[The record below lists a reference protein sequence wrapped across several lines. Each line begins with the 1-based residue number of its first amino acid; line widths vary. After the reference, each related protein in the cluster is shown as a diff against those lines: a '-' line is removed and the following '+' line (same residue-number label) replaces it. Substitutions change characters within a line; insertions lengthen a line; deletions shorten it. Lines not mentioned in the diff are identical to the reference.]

1 MKSNEYNNNND
12 NNNNNTTTINWNDII
27 KHDVRS
33 IDDADLGKVQGLY
46 EPFVVTERG
55 TINKEKFYIPK
66 SLFEKYDGEVL
77 YFNITEQEAKDTCM
91 RNTAPSEDETKQI
104 VQTVTR
110 RSVAVAPGKAESKS
124 EEKRMVAVK
133 GRNRDQQLKKIPATS
148 SPSRLQ
154 VDEQEIVKKIKIAA
168 NDLKDIIASGAKVAK
183 QRIRER
189 KEIAADKQ
197 ADKDAEKISK
207 MGDLATQFTSS
218 FEDIVSEIR
227 TRTYAEQEQIY
238 LGFLKLMEQQRGLL
252 IARRDLAAKLKGSVQ
267 TKPALAATS
276 KRSSLRGKEQ
286 LRLSKEPELPPPT
299 SREQRQLP
307 EIGIP
312 PPNTSTEEEV
322 KKTKPQI
329 VTPSK
334 KESPEQITSGK
345 SSSITSEPT
354 GTNTEIPS
362 AEISTKK
369 QKIITT
375 ATVKEDSIMTKNKKG
390 SKKVDTKST

>member
-1 MKSNEYNNNND
+1 MRTHDKD
-12 NNNNNTTTINWNDII
+12 NNNYGNNNTINWNDII

-46 EPFVVTERG
+46 EPFVVTEKG

-104 VQTVTR
+104 VQTVTQ
-110 RSVAVAPGKAESKS
+110 RSVAVAPSKAESKS
-124 EEKRMVAVK
+124 EEKRIVAVK
-133 GRNRDQQLKKIPATS
+133 GRNRNQQLKKIPATS
-148 SPSRLQ
+148 SLSRLQ

-183 QRIRER
+183 QRIKER

-238 LGFLKLMEQQRGLL
+238 TGFLKLMEQQRGLL

-334 KESPEQITSGK
+334 KEYPEQITSGK
-345 SSSITSEPT
+345 SSSITPEPT
-354 GTNTEIPS
+354 GINTEIPS

>member
-1 MKSNEYNNNND
+1 MRTYDKDNKNYTSN
-12 NNNNNTTTINWNDII
+12 TAINWNDVI

-33 IDDADLGKVQGLY
+33 IDEADLGKVQGLY
-46 EPFVVTERG
+46 EPFVVTEKG

-66 SLFEKYDGEVL
+66 YLFEKYDGEVL

-91 RNTAPSEDETKQI
+91 RNAAPSEDETRQI

-110 RSVAVAPGKAESKS
+110 RSVAVTPNKAESKS
-124 EEKRMVAVK
+124 EEKRIMAVK
-133 GRNRDQQLKKIPATS
+133 GKNRNEQLKKIPATS
-148 SPSRLQ
+148 SLSRLQ

-183 QRIRER
+183 QKIKER
-189 KEIAADKQ
+189 KEIAAEKQ
-197 ADKDAEKISK
+197 ADRDAEKVSK
-207 MGDLATQFTSS
+207 MGDLAMQFTSS

-267 TKPALAATS
+267 TKPALVSTS
-276 KRSSLRGKEQ
+276 KRLSLRGKEQ

-299 SREQRQLP
+299 SLEQRHLP
-307 EIGIP
+307 ELVTH

-334 KESPEQITSGK
+334 KESPEQITGRK
-345 SSSITSEPT
+345 PLRSSSSTEPT
-354 GTNTEIPS
+354 VIEIPS
-362 AEISTKK
+362 AKIPTKK

-375 ATVKEDSIMTKNKKG
+375 ATDKEDSIMTKNRKG
-390 SKKVDTKST
+390 NRNVDTKNT

>member
-1 MKSNEYNNNND
+1 MRTYDKDNKNYTSN
-12 NNNNNTTTINWNDII
+12 TAINWNDVI

-46 EPFVVTERG
+46 EPFVVTEKG

-66 SLFEKYDGEVL
+66 YLFEKYDGEVL

-110 RSVAVAPGKAESKS
+110 RSVAVAPSKAESKS
-124 EEKRMVAVK
+124 EEKRIVAVK
-133 GRNRDQQLKKIPATS
+133 GKNRNQQLKKIPATS
-148 SPSRLQ
+148 SLSRLQ
-154 VDEQEIVKKIKIAA
+154 VDEQEIVKKIKTAA
-168 NDLKDIIASGAKVAK
+168 NDLKDIISSGTKVAK
-183 QRIRER
+183 QKIKER
-189 KEIAADKQ
+189 KEIAAEKQ

-207 MGDLATQFTSS
+207 MGDLAMQFTSS

-252 IARRDLAAKLKGSVQ
+252 IARRELAAKLKGSVQ
-267 TKPALAATS
+267 TKPALVATS
-276 KRSSLRGKEQ
+276 KLPSLRGKE
-286 LRLSKEPELPPPT
+286 L
-299 SREQRQLP
+299 EQRQLP
-307 EIGIP
+307 ELVTH
-312 PPNTSTEEEV
+312 PPNTKTEEEV

-334 KESPEQITSGK
+334 KESPEQITGRK
-345 SSSITSEPT
+345 PLRSSSSTTEPT
-354 GTNTEIPS
+354 VIEIPS
-362 AEISTKK
+362 AKIPTKK

-375 ATVKEDSIMTKNKKG
+375 ATDKEDSIMTKNRKG
-390 SKKVDTKST
+390 NRNVDTKST

>member
-1 MKSNEYNNNND
+1 MRTHDKD
-12 NNNNNTTTINWNDII
+12 NNNNYDNNTTINWNDII

-33 IDDADLGKVQGLY
+33 IDDADLGKIQGLY
-46 EPFVVTERG
+46 EPFVVTEKG

-77 YFNITEQEAKDTCM
+77 YFNITEREAKDTCM
-91 RNTAPSEDETKQI
+91 RNTTPSEDETKQI

-110 RSVAVAPGKAESKS
+110 RSVVVAPSKAESKS
-124 EEKRMVAVK
+124 EEKRIVAAK
-133 GRNRDQQLKKIPATS
+133 GKNRNQQLKKIPTTS

-168 NDLKDIIASGAKVAK
+168 NDLKDIITSGAKVAK
-183 QRIRER
+183 QKIKEK
-189 KEIAADKQ
+189 KEIAAEKQ
-197 ADKDAEKISK
+197 ADKDAQKISK
-207 MGDLATQFTSS
+207 MGDLAMQFTSS

-252 IARRDLAAKLKGSVQ
+252 IARKDLAAKLKGSVQ

-276 KRSSLRGKEQ
+276 KRPSLREKEQ
-286 LRLSKEPELPPPT
+286 LRLSKEPELPPP
-299 SREQRQLP
+299 SSLEQRQLP
-307 EIGIP
+307 EIVIP
-312 PPNTSTEEEV
+312 PQNTSTEEEV

-334 KESPEQITSGK
+334 KESLGQITGPK
-345 SSSITSEPT
+345 PLRSSSSTTEHT
-354 GTNTEIPS
+354 VTEIPS
-362 AEISTKK
+362 AKIPTKK

-375 ATVKEDSIMTKNKKG
+375 ATDIEDSFMTKNRKA
-390 SKKVDTKST
+390 SRKVDTKST

>member
-1 MKSNEYNNNND
+1 MRTHDKD
-12 NNNNNTTTINWNDII
+12 NNNYANNTTINWNDII

-33 IDDADLGKVQGLY
+33 TDDADLGKVQGLY
-46 EPFVVTERG
+46 EPFVVTEKG

-77 YFNITEQEAKDTCM
+77 YFNLTEREAKDACM

-110 RSVAVAPGKAESKS
+110 RSVAVAPSKAESKL

-133 GRNRDQQLKKIPATS
+133 GRNRHQQLEKIPATGS
-148 SPSRLQ
+148 LSRLQ

-183 QRIRER
+183 QRIKER
-189 KEIAADKQ
+189 KEIAAEKQ
-197 ADKDAEKISK
+197 ADKDAQKISK
-207 MGDLATQFTSS
+207 MGDLAMQFTSS

-238 LGFLKLMEQQRGLL
+238 YGFLKLMEQQRGLL
-252 IARRDLAAKLKGSVQ
+252 IARRDLAAKLRGSVQ

-276 KRSSLRGKEQ
+276 KRPSLRGKEQ

-307 EIGIP
+307 EIVIP
-312 PPNTSTEEEV
+312 SPNTSTEEEV

-334 KESPEQITSGK
+334 KESPGQITGGK

-354 GTNTEIPS
+354 DTNTEIPS

-375 ATVKEDSIMTKNKKG
+375 ATDKEDSFMMKNKKG
-390 SKKVDTKST
+390 SRKVDTRST

>member
-1 MKSNEYNNNND
+1 MRPYDKDNKNYTSN
-12 NNNNNTTTINWNDII
+12 TAINWNDVI
-27 KHDVRS
+27 KHDIRS

-46 EPFVVTERG
+46 EPFIVTEKG

-66 SLFEKYDGEVL
+66 YLFEKYDGEVL

-110 RSVAVAPGKAESKS
+110 RSVSVAPSKAESKS
-124 EEKRMVAVK
+124 EEKRIVAVK
-133 GRNRDQQLKKIPATS
+133 GKNRNQQLKKIPATS
-148 SPSRLQ
+148 SLSRLQ
-154 VDEQEIVKKIKIAA
+154 VDEQEIVKKIKTAA
-168 NDLKDIIASGAKVAK
+168 NDLKDIISSGTKVAK
-183 QRIRER
+183 QKIKER
-189 KEIAADKQ
+189 KEIAAEKQ

-207 MGDLATQFTSS
+207 MGDLAMQFTSS

-252 IARRDLAAKLKGSVQ
+252 IARRDLAAKLKSSVQ
-267 TKPALAATS
+267 TTPAPVVTS
-276 KRSSLRGKEQ
+276 KRPSLRGKEQ

-299 SREQRQLP
+299 SLEQRQLP
-307 EIGIP
+307 ELVTH
-312 PPNTSTEEEV
+312 PPNTKPEEGV

-334 KESPEQITSGK
+334 KESPEQITGRK
-345 SSSITSEPT
+345 PLRSSSSTTEPT
-354 GTNTEIPS
+354 VIEIPS
-362 AEISTKK
+362 AKIPTKK

-375 ATVKEDSIMTKNKKG
+375 ATDKEDSIMTKNRKG
-390 SKKVDTKST
+390 NRNVDTKST

>member
-1 MKSNEYNNNND
+1 MRPYDKDNKNYTSN
-12 NNNNNTTTINWNDII
+12 TAINWNDVI
-27 KHDVRS
+27 KHDIRS

-46 EPFVVTERG
+46 EPFIVTEKG

-66 SLFEKYDGEVL
+66 YLFEKYDGEVL

-110 RSVAVAPGKAESKS
+110 RSVAVAPSKAESKS
-124 EEKRMVAVK
+124 EEKRIVAVK
-133 GRNRDQQLKKIPATS
+133 GKNRNQQLKKIPATS
-148 SPSRLQ
+148 SLSRLQ
-154 VDEQEIVKKIKIAA
+154 VDEQEIVKKIKTAA
-168 NDLKDIIASGAKVAK
+168 NDLKDIISSGTKVAK
-183 QRIRER
+183 QKIKER
-189 KEIAADKQ
+189 KEIAAEKQ

-207 MGDLATQFTSS
+207 MGDLAMQFTSS

-252 IARRDLAAKLKGSVQ
+252 IARRDLAAKLKSSVQ
-267 TKPALAATS
+267 TKPAPVVTS
-276 KRSSLRGKEQ
+276 KRPSLRGKEQ

-299 SREQRQLP
+299 SLEQRQLP
-307 EIGIP
+307 ELVTH
-312 PPNTSTEEEV
+312 PPNTKPEEGV

-334 KESPEQITSGK
+334 KESPEQITGRK
-345 SSSITSEPT
+345 PLRSSSSTTEPT
-354 GTNTEIPS
+354 VIEIPS
-362 AEISTKK
+362 AKIPTKK

-375 ATVKEDSIMTKNKKG
+375 ATDKEDSIMTKNRKG
-390 SKKVDTKST
+390 NRNVDTKST

>member
-1 MKSNEYNNNND
+1 MRPYDKDNKNYTSN
-12 NNNNNTTTINWNDII
+12 TAINWNDVI
-27 KHDVRS
+27 KHDIRS

-46 EPFVVTERG
+46 EPFIVTEKG

-66 SLFEKYDGEVL
+66 YLFEKYDGEVL

-110 RSVAVAPGKAESKS
+110 RSVAVAPSKAESKS
-124 EEKRMVAVK
+124 EEKRIVAVK
-133 GRNRDQQLKKIPATS
+133 GKNRNQQLKKIPATS
-148 SPSRLQ
+148 SLSRLQ
-154 VDEQEIVKKIKIAA
+154 VDEQEIVKKIKTAA
-168 NDLKDIIASGAKVAK
+168 NDLKAIISSGTKVAK
-183 QRIRER
+183 QKIKER
-189 KEIAADKQ
+189 KEIAAEKQ

-207 MGDLATQFTSS
+207 MGDLAMQFTSS

-252 IARRDLAAKLKGSVQ
+252 IARRDLAAKLKSSVQ
-267 TKPALAATS
+267 TTPAPVVTS
-276 KRSSLRGKEQ
+276 KRPSLRGKEQ

-299 SREQRQLP
+299 SLEQRQLP
-307 EIGIP
+307 ELVTH
-312 PPNTSTEEEV
+312 PPNTKPEEGV

-334 KESPEQITSGK
+334 KESPEQITGRK
-345 SSSITSEPT
+345 PLRSSSSTTEPT
-354 GTNTEIPS
+354 VIEIPS
-362 AEISTKK
+362 AKIPTKK

-375 ATVKEDSIMTKNKKG
+375 ATDKEDSIMTKNRKG
-390 SKKVDTKST
+390 NRNVDTKST

>member
-1 MKSNEYNNNND
+1 MRPYDKDNKNYTSN
-12 NNNNNTTTINWNDII
+12 TAINWNDVI
-27 KHDVRS
+27 KHDIRS

-46 EPFVVTERG
+46 EPFIVTEKG

-66 SLFEKYDGEVL
+66 YLFEKYDGEVL

-110 RSVAVAPGKAESKS
+110 RSVAVAPSKAESKS
-124 EEKRMVAVK
+124 EEKRIVAVK
-133 GRNRDQQLKKIPATS
+133 GKNRNQQLKKIPATS
-148 SPSRLQ
+148 SLSRLQ
-154 VDEQEIVKKIKIAA
+154 VDEQEIVKKIKTAA
-168 NDLKDIIASGAKVAK
+168 NDLKDIISSGTKVAK
-183 QRIRER
+183 QKIKER
-189 KEIAADKQ
+189 KEIAAEKQ

-207 MGDLATQFTSS
+207 MGDLAMQFTSS

-252 IARRDLAAKLKGSVQ
+252 IARRDLAAKLKSSVQ
-267 TKPALAATS
+267 TKPAPVVTS
-276 KRSSLRGKEQ
+276 KRPSLRGKEQ

-299 SREQRQLP
+299 SLEQRQLP
-307 EIGIP
+307 ELVTH
-312 PPNTSTEEEV
+312 PPNAKPEEGV

-334 KESPEQITSGK
+334 KESPEQITGRK
-345 SSSITSEPT
+345 PLRSSSSTTEPT
-354 GTNTEIPS
+354 VIEIPS
-362 AEISTKK
+362 AKIPTKK

-375 ATVKEDSIMTKNKKG
+375 ATDKEDSIMTKNRKG
-390 SKKVDTKST
+390 NRNVDTKST

>member
-1 MKSNEYNNNND
+1 MRTHDKD
-12 NNNNNTTTINWNDII
+12 NNNYANNTTINWNDII
-27 KHDVRS
+27 KHDARS

-46 EPFVVTERG
+46 EPFVVTEKG

-110 RSVAVAPGKAESKS
+110 KSVAVAPSKAESKS
-124 EEKRMVAVK
+124 EEKRIVAAK
-133 GRNRDQQLKKIPATS
+133 GKNRNQQLKKIPTTS
-148 SPSRLQ
+148 SLSRLQ

-183 QRIRER
+183 QRIKER
-189 KEIAADKQ
+189 KEIAAEKQ

-238 LGFLKLMEQQRGLL
+238 TGFLKLMEQQRGLL

-267 TKPALAATS
+267 TKPALAATY
-276 KRSSLRGKEQ
+276 KRPSLRGKEQ

-299 SREQRQLP
+299 SREQRKLP
-307 EIGIP
+307 EIVIP

-354 GTNTEIPS
+354 DTNTEIPS

-375 ATVKEDSIMTKNKKG
+375 ATDKEDSIMTKNKKG
-390 SKKVDTKST
+390 SRKVDTKNT

>member
-1 MKSNEYNNNND
+1 MRPYDKDNKNYTSN
-12 NNNNNTTTINWNDII
+12 TAINWNDVI
-27 KHDVRS
+27 KHDIRS

-46 EPFVVTERG
+46 EPFIVTEKG

-66 SLFEKYDGEVL
+66 YLFEKYDGEVL

-110 RSVAVAPGKAESKS
+110 RSVAVAPSKAESKS
-124 EEKRMVAVK
+124 EEKRIVAVK
-133 GRNRDQQLKKIPATS
+133 GKNRNQQLKKIPATS
-148 SPSRLQ
+148 SLSRLQ
-154 VDEQEIVKKIKIAA
+154 VDEQEIVKKIKTAA
-168 NDLKDIIASGAKVAK
+168 NDLKDIISSGTKVAK
-183 QRIRER
+183 QKIKER
-189 KEIAADKQ
+189 KEIAAEKQ

-207 MGDLATQFTSS
+207 MGDLAMQFTSS

-252 IARRDLAAKLKGSVQ
+252 IARRDLAAKLKSSVQ
-267 TKPALAATS
+267 TTPAPVVTS
-276 KRSSLRGKEQ
+276 KRPSLRGKEQ

-299 SREQRQLP
+299 SLEQRQLP
-307 EIGIP
+307 ELVTH
-312 PPNTSTEEEV
+312 PPNTKPEEGV

-334 KESPEQITSGK
+334 KESPEQITGRK
-345 SSSITSEPT
+345 PLRSSSSTTEPT
-354 GTNTEIPS
+354 VIEIPS
-362 AEISTKK
+362 AKIPTKK

-375 ATVKEDSIMTKNKKG
+375 ATDKEDSIMTKNRKG
-390 SKKVDTKST
+390 NRNVDTKST

>member
-1 MKSNEYNNNND
+1 MRPYDKDNKNYTSN
-12 NNNNNTTTINWNDII
+12 TAINWNDVI
-27 KHDVRS
+27 KHDIRS

-46 EPFVVTERG
+46 EPFIVTEKG

-66 SLFEKYDGEVL
+66 YLFEKYDGEVL

-110 RSVAVAPGKAESKS
+110 RSVAVAPSKAESKS
-124 EEKRMVAVK
+124 EEKRIVAVK
-133 GRNRDQQLKKIPATS
+133 GKNRNQQLKKIPATS
-148 SPSRLQ
+148 SLSRLQ
-154 VDEQEIVKKIKIAA
+154 VDEQEIVKKIKTAA
-168 NDLKDIIASGAKVAK
+168 NDLKDIISSGTKVAK
-183 QRIRER
+183 QKIKER
-189 KEIAADKQ
+189 KEIAAEKQ

-207 MGDLATQFTSS
+207 MGDLAMQFTSS

-252 IARRDLAAKLKGSVQ
+252 IARRDLAAKLKSSVQ
-267 TKPALAATS
+267 TTPAPVVTS
-276 KRSSLRGKEQ
+276 KRPSLRGKEQ

-299 SREQRQLP
+299 SLEQRQLP
-307 EIGIP
+307 ELVTH
-312 PPNTSTEEEV
+312 PPNTKPEEGV

-334 KESPEQITSGK
+334 KESPEQITGRK
-345 SSSITSEPT
+345 PLRSSSSTTEPT
-354 GTNTEIPS
+354 VIEIPS
-362 AEISTKK
+362 AKIPTKK

-375 ATVKEDSIMTKNKKG
+375 ATDKEDSIMTKNRKG
-390 SKKVDTKST
+390 NRNVDTKSNMI

>member
-1 MKSNEYNNNND
+1 MRPYDKDNKNYTSN
-12 NNNNNTTTINWNDII
+12 TAINWNDII
-27 KHDVRS
+27 KHDIRS

-46 EPFVVTERG
+46 EPFIVTEKG

-66 SLFEKYDGEVL
+66 YLFEKYDGEVL

-110 RSVAVAPGKAESKS
+110 RSVAVAPSKAESKS
-124 EEKRMVAVK
+124 EEKRIVAVK
-133 GRNRDQQLKKIPATS
+133 GKNRNQQLKKIPATS
-148 SPSRLQ
+148 SLSRLQ
-154 VDEQEIVKKIKIAA
+154 VDEQEIVKKIKTAA
-168 NDLKDIIASGAKVAK
+168 NDLKDIISSGTKVAK
-183 QRIRER
+183 QKIKER
-189 KEIAADKQ
+189 KEIAAEKQ

-207 MGDLATQFTSS
+207 MGDLAMQFTSS

-252 IARRDLAAKLKGSVQ
+252 IARRDLAAKLKSSVQ
-267 TKPALAATS
+267 TTPAPVVTS
-276 KRSSLRGKEQ
+276 KRPSLRGKEQ

-299 SREQRQLP
+299 SLEQRQLP
-307 EIGIP
+307 ELVTH
-312 PPNTSTEEEV
+312 PPNTKPEEGV

-334 KESPEQITSGK
+334 KESPEQITGRK
-345 SSSITSEPT
+345 PLRSSSSTTEPT
-354 GTNTEIPS
+354 VIEIPS
-362 AEISTKK
+362 AKIPTKK

-375 ATVKEDSIMTKNKKG
+375 ATDKEDSIMTKNRKG
-390 SKKVDTKST
+390 NRNVDTKST

>member
-1 MKSNEYNNNND
+1 MRPYDKDNKNYTSN
-12 NNNNNTTTINWNDII
+12 TAINWNDVI
-27 KHDVRS
+27 KHDIRS

-46 EPFVVTERG
+46 EPFIVTEKG

-66 SLFEKYDGEVL
+66 YLFEKYDGEVL

-110 RSVAVAPGKAESKS
+110 RSVSVAPSKAESKS
-124 EEKRMVAVK
+124 GEKRIVAVK
-133 GRNRDQQLKKIPATS
+133 GKNRNQQLKKIPATS
-148 SPSRLQ
+148 SLSRLQ
-154 VDEQEIVKKIKIAA
+154 VDEQEIVKKIKTAA
-168 NDLKDIIASGAKVAK
+168 NDLKDIISSGTKVAK
-183 QRIRER
+183 QKIKER
-189 KEIAADKQ
+189 KEIAAEKQ

-207 MGDLATQFTSS
+207 MGDLAMQFTSS

-252 IARRDLAAKLKGSVQ
+252 IARRDLAAKLKSSVQ
-267 TKPALAATS
+267 TTPAPVVTS
-276 KRSSLRGKEQ
+276 KRPSLRGKEQ

-299 SREQRQLP
+299 SLEQRQLP
-307 EIGIP
+307 ELVTH
-312 PPNTSTEEEV
+312 PPNTKPEEGV

-334 KESPEQITSGK
+334 KESPEQITGRK
-345 SSSITSEPT
+345 PLRSSSSTTEPT
-354 GTNTEIPS
+354 VIEIPS
-362 AEISTKK
+362 AKIPTKK

-375 ATVKEDSIMTKNKKG
+375 ATDKEDSIMTKNRKG
-390 SKKVDTKST
+390 NRNVDTKST

>member
-1 MKSNEYNNNND
+1 MRTYDKDYKNYTSN
-12 NNNNNTTTINWNDII
+12 TAINWNDVI

-46 EPFVVTERG
+46 EPFVVTEKG

-66 SLFEKYDGEVL
+66 YLFEKYDGEVL
-77 YFNITEQEAKDTCM
+77 YFNIKEQEAKDTCM
-91 RNTAPSEDETKQI
+91 RNAAPSEDETKQI

-110 RSVAVAPGKAESKS
+110 RSVAVAPSKAESKS
-124 EEKRMVAVK
+124 EEKRIMAVK
-133 GRNRDQQLKKIPATS
+133 GKNRNEQLKKIPATS
-148 SPSRLQ
+148 SLSRLQ

-183 QRIRER
+183 QKIKER
-189 KEIAADKQ
+189 KEIAAEKQ
-197 ADKDAEKISK
+197 ADRDAEKISK
-207 MGDLATQFTSS
+207 MGDLAMQFTSS

-267 TKPALAATS
+267 TKPALAATY
-276 KRSSLRGKEQ
+276 KRPSLRGKEQ

-299 SREQRQLP
+299 SMEQRQLP
-307 EIGIP
+307 EIVIP
-312 PPNTSTEEEV
+312 SPNTSTEEEV

-345 SSSITSEPT
+345 SSSITSKPT

-375 ATVKEDSIMTKNKKG
+375 ATDKEDSIMTKNKKG
-390 SKKVDTKST
+390 NRNVDAKST

>member
-1 MKSNEYNNNND
+1 MRPYDKDNKNYTSN
-12 NNNNNTTTINWNDII
+12 TAINWNDVI
-27 KHDVRS
+27 KHDIRS

-46 EPFVVTERG
+46 EPFIVTEKG

-66 SLFEKYDGEVL
+66 YLFEKYDGEVL

-110 RSVAVAPGKAESKS
+110 RSVAVAPSKAESKS
-124 EEKRMVAVK
+124 EEKRIVAVK
-133 GRNRDQQLKKIPATS
+133 GKNRNQQLKKIPATS
-148 SPSRLQ
+148 SLSRLQ
-154 VDEQEIVKKIKIAA
+154 VDEQEIVKKIKTAA
-168 NDLKDIIASGAKVAK
+168 NDLKDIISSGTKVAK
-183 QRIRER
+183 QKIKER
-189 KEIAADKQ
+189 KEIAAEKQ

-207 MGDLATQFTSS
+207 MGDLAMQFTSS

-252 IARRDLAAKLKGSVQ
+252 IARRDLAAKLKSSVQ
-267 TKPALAATS
+267 TTPAPVVTS
-276 KRSSLRGKEQ
+276 KRPSLRGKEQ

-299 SREQRQLP
+299 SLEQRQLP
-307 EIGIP
+307 ELVTH
-312 PPNTSTEEEV
+312 PPNTKPEEGV

-334 KESPEQITSGK
+334 KESPEQITGRK
-345 SSSITSEPT
+345 PLRSSSSTTEPT
-354 GTNTEIPS
+354 VIEIPS
-362 AEISTKK
+362 AKIPTKK

-375 ATVKEDSIMTKNKKG
+375 ATDKEDSIIEM
-390 SKKVDTKST
+390 